1 MRLIKKKAL
10 HEEIVETLRDMIM
23 TGELQEG
30 DKINEN
36 ALCASM
42 GISKTPLREALRV
55 LSAEKI
61 IKLVPNKGSY
71 VCKPTLKEI
80 KEMFDVMSVLEGICA
95 RSATEKMTDR
105 DFARLE
111 KLHEKLEENFKSH
124 DQKNYIKFNNLYHT
138 FLQELAGN
146 QTLNQIIYGL
156 RQKILLYRFKSLN
169 LPGRF
174 EKSIQEHRQLLNTF
188 QKRDPEKAEILIK
201 THLKNQSYAVE
212 KLSQTSS
219 GEEQQEISIDRAIS
233 DNL

>member
-212 KLSQTSS
+212 KLSQTVNE
-219 GEEQQEISIDRAIS
+219 EEQQEVRRDRVIT
-233 DNL
+233 DNW

>member
-1 MRLIKKKAL
+1 MRLIKKNTL
-10 HEEIVETLRDMIM
+10 HEEIVNNLKDMIM
-23 TGELQEG
+23 AGEIKEG

-36 ALCASM
+36 ELCVFM

-71 VCKPTLKEI
+71 VCKPTIEEI

-95 RSATEKMTDR
+95 RTATGKMTDSN
-105 DFARLE
+105 FARLE
-111 KLHEKLEENFKSH
+111 KLHEKLEESFQRR
-124 DQKNYIKFNNLYHT
+124 DQKNYIKFNNVYHI
-138 FLQELAGN
+138 FLQEVAGN
-146 QTLNQIIYGL
+146 ETLNQIIYGL

-174 EKSIQEHRQLLNTF
+174 EESIQEHRELLKVF
-188 QKRDPEKAEILIK
+188 QERDPEKAEILIK

-212 KLSQTSS
+212 KLSQMINE
-219 GEEQQEISIDRAIS
+219 EEQQEVSKDRVIT
-233 DNL
+233 NNQ